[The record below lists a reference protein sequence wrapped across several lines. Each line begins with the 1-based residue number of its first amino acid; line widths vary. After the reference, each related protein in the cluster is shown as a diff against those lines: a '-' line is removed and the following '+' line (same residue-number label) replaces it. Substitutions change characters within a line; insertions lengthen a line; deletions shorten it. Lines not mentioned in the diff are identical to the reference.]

1 MTSRNLWTVFGRLLP
16 NQKACKKELKAALEI
31 YQKGFADEDN
41 DGAGG
46 GSGNGSGGGASG
58 EPGSSVW
65 GSDGMFVGDPNDKN
79 AAALVLKAQLECLRR
94 NYSKSLR
101 LLSSC
106 RSSDG
111 GLDPVRGL
119 APPPRSWVLLRPLVT
134 TLTLTVARSDVLHCL
149 RLCT

>member
-1 MTSRNLWTVFGRLLP
+1 MLSVCCFDQADFRFRLHLAKARMELLLP

-46 GSGNGSGGGASG
+46 GSSRNSPGGAGASG

-65 GSDGMFVGDPNDKN
+65 GNDGMFVGDPNDKN

-106 RSSDG
+106 RSSEG
-111 GLDPVRGL
+111 GLDPVRCV
-119 APPPRSWVLLRPLVT
+119 PRACLVLPMPSALG
-134 TLTLTVARSDVLHCL
+134 
-149 RLCT
+149 CTHH